1 MAISRDKKLNKS
13 NELIEQS
20 ERNFLKKERLNQP
33 MSTRFRGYLPVI
45 VDIETGGFNSQTD
58 AILELGA
65 VIPSMDE
72 SGKLVVDQTFFQRI
86 VPFEGSNLEE
96 SALKFTGIDPN
107 HPLRIAQP
115 ERDVFTNFFDI
126 VRAAMKANGCNRAIL
141 TGHNAHFDHSFV
153 NAAAE
158 WQKFKR
164 NPFHPFSNFD
174 TATLSGLAFGQT
186 VLARACEAAGID
198 FSNEEAHSARY
209 DANKTA
215 ELFFC
220 IVNRWKELGGW
231 PLGNQ

>member
-1 MAISRDKKLNKS
+1 MNLQSKAKKISSRRKGSISRCQLGS
-13 NELIEQS
+13 GVTY
-20 ERNFLKKERLNQP
+20 P
-33 MSTRFRGYLPVI
+33 I

-126 VRAAMKANGCNRAIL
+126 VRAAMKANGCNRACL
-141 TGHNAHFDHSFV
+141 LYTSD
-153 NAAAE
+153 AADE
-158 WQKFKR
+158 
-164 NPFHPFSNFD
+164 
-174 TATLSGLAFGQT
+174 
-186 VLARACEAAGID
+186 
-198 FSNEEAHSARY
+198 
-209 DANKTA
+209 
-215 ELFFC
+215 
-220 IVNRWKELGGW
+220 
-231 PLGNQ
+231 

>member
-1 MAISRDKKLNKS
+1 LAISRDKDLKKS
-13 NELIEQS
+13 NKFTEQNGA
-20 ERNFLKKERLNQP
+20 NFLEKDKPNKP
-33 MSTRFRGYLPVI
+33 MAARFRGYLPVI
-45 VDIETGGFNSQTD
+45 VDVETGGFNSATD

-65 VIPSMDE
+65 VIPSMTE
-72 SGKLVVDQTFFQRI
+72 AGELIVGQTFFQRI
-86 VPFEGSNLEE
+86 IPFEGSNLED

-126 VRAAMKANGCNRAIL
+126 VRKAMKANDCNRAIL
-141 TGHNAHFDHSFV
+141 TGHNAHFDQSFV

-158 WQKFKR
+158 RHEFKR

-186 VLARACEAAGID
+186 VLARACEAAGIK

-220 IVNRWKELGGW
+220 IVNRWKNLGGW
-231 PLGNQ
+231 PLGGD

>member
-1 MAISRDKKLNKS
+1 LAISRDKDLKKS
-13 NELIEQS
+13 NEFTEQNGA
-20 ERNFLKKERLNQP
+20 NFLEKDKPNKP
-33 MSTRFRGYLPVI
+33 MAARFRGYLPVI
-45 VDIETGGFNSQTD
+45 VDVETGGFNSATD

-65 VIPSMDE
+65 VIPSMTE
-72 SGKLVVDQTFFQRI
+72 AGELIVGQTFFQRI
-86 VPFEGSNLEE
+86 IPFEGSNLED

-126 VRAAMKANGCNRAIL
+126 VRKTMKANDCNRAIL
-141 TGHNAHFDHSFV
+141 TGHNAHFDQSFV

-158 WQKFKR
+158 RHKFKR

-186 VLARACEAAGID
+186 VLARACEAAGIK

-220 IVNRWKELGGW
+220 IVNRWKNLGGW
-231 PLGNQ
+231 PLGGD

>member
-1 MAISRDKKLNKS
+1 MAISRDKDLKKS
-13 NELIEQS
+13 NEFTEQNGA
-20 ERNFLKKERLNQP
+20 NFLEKDKPNKP
-33 MSTRFRGYLPVI
+33 MAARFRGYLPVI
-45 VDIETGGFNSQTD
+45 VDVETGGFNSATD

-65 VIPSMDE
+65 VIPSMTE
-72 SGKLVVDQTFFQRI
+72 AGELIVGQTFFQRI
-86 VPFEGSNLEE
+86 IPFEGSNLED

-126 VRAAMKANGCNRAIL
+126 VRKAMKANDCNRAIL
-141 TGHNAHFDHSFV
+141 TGHNAHFDQSFV

-158 WQKFKR
+158 RHKFKR

-186 VLARACEAAGID
+186 VLARACEAAGIK

-220 IVNRWKELGGW
+220 IVNRWKNLGGW
-231 PLGNQ
+231 PLGGD